1 MLFSDLRTVVAI
13 TSLMGC
19 LMSIVLYALRRT
31 YPKSIKG
38 LGKWAAFP
46 ALGFFS
52 SVLYGMQGSWHHL
65 ASMALPNFLL
75 VISLVSIVVGTYEY
89 FDVNLNRS
97 LIYFI
102 LGGSL
107 VFNLWTSG
115 KDEYYVH
122 RLIFINALTVFLL
135 VFQLKLLWQHRRG
148 SFGVSLM
155 ICTTVVLCLVMLGR
169 FVSAIIDPPPAGIYT
184 FTPLQA
190 VYLVSYSFGILLLS
204 VCVVL
209 LSFER
214 LRNDLEMLLKYDGLT
229 GALTRRAAFEYGN
242 DLVAHSVRHNST
254 FSVLMMD
261 VDHFKLINDKYGHQ
275 VGDGVLT
282 AFVKRVESVL
292 RRPAGVGRYGEEFVA
307 FLPDTSEEQGV
318 KVAQRIQESLRLNT
332 DDVRFT
338 ASIGVADFSK
348 SEGDSLDA
356 VIDRADAAM
365 YVAKQNGRNR
375 VVAYSAHSDQKMNLA
390 SV

>member
-1 MLFSDLRTVVAI
+1 
-13 TSLMGC
+13 MG
-19 LMSIVLYALRRT
+19 
-31 YPKSIKG
+31 G
-38 LGKWAAFP
+38 FP
-46 ALGFFS
+46 STWFFS
-52 SVLYGMQGSWHHL
+52 SVLYGMKGSWHHL
-65 ASMALPNFLL
+65 ASMALPKFLL

-89 FDVNLNRS
+89 FDVNLNQS

-122 RLIFINALTVFLL
+122 RLIFINVLTVFLL

-148 SFGVSLM
+148 SFGVNLM

-229 GALTRRAAFEYGN
+229 GALTRRAAFEYGS

-292 RRPAGVGRYGEEFVA
+292 RRPAGVGRYG
-307 FLPDTSEEQGV
+307 GG
-318 KVAQRIQESLRLNT
+318 SLLRSCLT
-332 DDVRFT
+332 HL
-338 ASIGVADFSK
+338 K
-348 SEGDSLDA
+348 SRG
-356 VIDRADAAM
+356 
-365 YVAKQNGRNR
+365 
-375 VVAYSAHSDQKMNLA
+375 
-390 SV
+390 